1 MNEQHPRFT
10 FPEHLPPSLSDPAVI
25 AAHDWSAFCAVDLL
39 HNHWDR
45 PGWTPGRRSY
55 HWFITLGDQPALIDL
70 AQRCQHALAAFGL
83 DPVPPE
89 SLHLTLCRVA
99 FTDEVTEEQARF
111 VAEAAR
117 RRVGTPGPLRLTV
130 GPLAGSRGAVGFSV
144 SPWEPLLEL
153 HDRLIETRAA
163 VFASPAGTSR
173 FRPHVGIAYGN
184 RTMPASP
191 LRQAMEP
198 LRRLSPVQVT
208 AGAAH
213 LVILRREDHAYQWER
228 FETLC
233 LTGQTL

>member
-1 MNEQHPRFT
+1 MNEQHPRSA

-45 PGWTPGRRSY
+45 RGWTPGRRSY
-55 HWFITLGDQPALIDL
+55 HWFITLDDQPALIDL
-70 AQRCQHALAAFGL
+70 AQRCQQALAAFEL
-83 DPVPPE
+83 DAVAPE

-99 FTDEVTEEQARF
+99 FTDEVTDEQARF

-117 RRVGTPGPLRLTV
+117 QRVGALGPFRLTV

-144 SPWEPLLEL
+144 SPWEPLMEL
-153 HDRLIETRAA
+153 HDRLIQARTA
-163 VFASPAGTSR
+163 VLASPAGTSR

-184 RTMPASP
+184 RTMPASS
-191 LRQAMEP
+191 LRRAMEP

-208 AGAAH
+208 AGTAH
-213 LVILRREDHAYQWER
+213 LVILRREDHAYRWER

-233 LTGQTL
+233 LTS

>member
-1 MNEQHPRFT
+1 VSEQHPRFA

-25 AAHDWSAFCAVDLL
+25 AAHDWSAFCEVDVLT
-39 HNHWDR
+39 NHWDR
-45 PGWTPGRRSY
+45 PGWPPGRCSY
-55 HWFITLGDQPALIDL
+55 HWFIALDDQPALIDL

-83 DPVPPE
+83 DPVAPE
-89 SLHLTLCRVA
+89 FLHLTLCRVG
-99 FTDEVTEEQARF
+99 FTDEVTEEQARS

-117 RRVGTPGPLRLTV
+117 QQVGGPGSLRLTV
-130 GPLAGSRGAVGFSV
+130 GPLAGSPGAVRFSV

-198 LRRLSPVQVT
+198 LRRLSAVQVT

-233 LTGQTL
+233 LTRQTL